1 MTCKG
6 QPKYFGNLFFSC
18 NIAMYLKYTAMK
30 QPELGKKIV
39 ELRREKGLTQE
50 ELVDRCN
57 ISVRTLQRIET
68 GEVTP
73 RVYTVKTIL
82 AALDYDLNRISD
94 SESSFFGKIKL
105 FFKDLFLID
114 IDQDKPADY
123 LVRQLNIAWILGL
136 VFFIAGFA
144 EAPAEYF
151 RMEED
156 RMIFS
161 TAFYVI
167 MKVTVLVSFFFFQRG
182 FILIGFIYKNYLLK
196 IASYILIFCMVLFIG
211 YDIASVFNNSIER
224 EFILAGEAMTFGGAC
239 IIFGFSLT
247 RLSSA
252 VGSIANFAGVF
263 EIVAGCFYITVLLF
277 FIGDILLI
285 PADLFAIAILYKTG
299 ELIKSKQQ

>member
-1 MTCKG
+1 MTGKV
-6 QPKYFGNLFFSC
+6 QSNYFGILFFSR
-18 NIAMYLKYTAMK
+18 NIALNFNHVTMK

-73 RVYTVKTIL
+73 RVYTIKTIL
-82 AALDYDLNRISD
+82 AALDYDLNKISD
-94 SESSFFGKIKL
+94 NESSFFGKVKL
-105 FFKDLFLID
+105 FFQDLLLID
-114 IDQDKPADY
+114 LDQDRPADY
-123 LVRQLNIAWILGL
+123 LVRQMNIAWISGL
-136 VFFIAGFA
+136 IFFIAGFA

-161 TAFYVI
+161 YTFYVI
-167 MKVTVLVSFFFFQRG
+167 MKITVLVSFFFFQRG
-182 FILIGFIYKNYLLK
+182 FILVGLIYKNYLLK
-196 IASYILIFCMVLFIG
+196 IASYILIFCLVLFIG
-211 YDIASVFNNSIER
+211 YDIISVFNEDVER

-247 RLSSA
+247 RLGNV
-252 VGSIANFAGVF
+252 VGTIANFAGVF
-263 EIVAGCFYITVLLF
+263 EIVAGCFYITVFLF

-285 PADLFAIAILYKTG
+285 PADLFGIAILYKTG

>member
-1 MTCKG
+1 MTGKV
-6 QPKYFGNLFFSC
+6 QSNYFDILFFSR
-18 NIAMYLKYTAMK
+18 NIALYFNHTTMK

-73 RVYTVKTIL
+73 RVYTIKTIL
-82 AALDYDLNRISD
+82 AALDYDLNKISD
-94 SESSFFGKIKL
+94 NESSFFGKVKL
-105 FFKDLFLID
+105 FFQDLLLID
-114 IDQDKPADY
+114 LDQDRPADY
-123 LVRQLNIAWILGL
+123 LVRQMNIAWISGL
-136 VFFIAGFA
+136 IFFIAGFA

-161 TAFYVI
+161 YTFYVI
-167 MKVTVLVSFFFFQRG
+167 MKITVLVSFFFFQRG
-182 FILIGFIYKNYLLK
+182 FILVGLIYKNYLLK
-196 IASYILIFCMVLFIG
+196 IASYILIFCLVLFIG
-211 YDIASVFNNSIER
+211 YDIISVFNEDVER

-247 RLSSA
+247 RLGNV
-252 VGSIANFAGVF
+252 VGTIANFAGVF
-263 EIVAGCFYITVLLF
+263 EIVAGCFYITVFLF

-285 PADLFAIAILYKTG
+285 PADLFGIAILYKTG

>member
-1 MTCKG
+1 MTGKV
-6 QPKYFGNLFFSC
+6 QSNYFGILFFSR
-18 NIAMYLKYTAMK
+18 NIALYFNHTTMK

-73 RVYTVKTIL
+73 RVYTIKTIL
-82 AALDYDLNRISD
+82 AALDYDLNKISD
-94 SESSFFGKIKL
+94 NESSFFGKIKL
-105 FFKDLFLID
+105 FFQDLLLID
-114 IDQDKPADY
+114 LDQDRPADY
-123 LVRQLNIAWILGL
+123 LVRQMNIAWISGL
-136 VFFIAGFA
+136 IFFIAGFA

-161 TAFYVI
+161 YTFYVI
-167 MKVTVLVSFFFFQRG
+167 MKITVLVSFFFFQRG
-182 FILIGFIYKNYLLK
+182 FILVGLIYKNYLLK
-196 IASYILIFCMVLFIG
+196 IASYILIFCLVLFIG
-211 YDIASVFNNSIER
+211 YDIISVFNEDVER

-247 RLSSA
+247 RLGNV
-252 VGSIANFAGVF
+252 VGTIANFAGVF
-263 EIVAGCFYITVLLF
+263 EIVAGCFYITVFLF

-285 PADLFAIAILYKTG
+285 PADLFGIAILYKTG

>member
-1 MTCKG
+1 MTGKG
-6 QPKYFGNLFFSC
+6 CRKYFAGKFFSR
-18 NIAMYLKYTAMK
+18 NIAQYLNHTAMK

-39 ELRREKGLTQE
+39 ELRKEKGLTQE

-73 RVYTVKTIL
+73 RVYTIKTIL
-82 AALDYDLNRISD
+82 AALDYDLNKISD
-94 SESSFFGKIKL
+94 KESSFLDNTKL

-123 LVRQLNIAWILGL
+123 LVRQLNIAWICGL
-136 VFFIAGFA
+136 VYFITGFA

-161 TAFYVI
+161 YTFYVI
-167 MKVTVLVSFFFFQRG
+167 MKVTVLISFFFFMRG
-182 FILIGFIYKNYLLK
+182 FILTGLIYKNYLLK

-211 YDIASVFNNSIER
+211 YDIVSVFND
-224 EFILAGEAMTFGGAC
+224 
-239 IIFGFSLT
+239 
-247 RLSSA
+247 A
-252 VGSIANFAGVF
+252 V
-263 EIVAGCFYITVLLF
+263 
-277 FIGDILLI
+277 
-285 PADLFAIAILYKTG
+285 
-299 ELIKSKQQ
+299 

>member
-1 MTCKG
+1 MTCKV
-6 QPKYFGNLFFSC
+6 QSKYFGNLFFSR
-18 NIAMYLKYTAMK
+18 NIALYFNHTTMK

-39 ELRREKGLTQE
+39 ELRKEKGLTQE
-50 ELVDRCN
+50 ELVDKCN

-73 RVYTVKTIL
+73 RVYTIKTIL
-82 AALDYDLNRISD
+82 AALDYDLNKISD
-94 SESSFFGKIKL
+94 DESDFFGKIKL

-136 VFFIAGFA
+136 VYFIAGFA

-161 TAFYVI
+161 YTFYVI
-167 MKVTVLVSFFFFQRG
+167 MKITVLVSFFFFQRG
-182 FILIGFIYKNYLLK
+182 FILVGLIYKNYLLK
-196 IASYILIFCMVLFIG
+196 IASYILIFCLVLFIG
-211 YDIASVFNNSIER
+211 YDIASVFNSSIER

-247 RLSSA
+247 RLGNT
-252 VGSIANFAGVF
+252 VGTIANFAGVF
-263 EIVAGCFYITVLLF
+263 EIVAGCFYITVILF
-277 FIGDILLI
+277 FVGDILLI
-285 PADLFAIAILYKTG
+285 PANLFEIAILYKTG

>member
-1 MTCKG
+1 MTCKV
-6 QPKYFGNLFFSC
+6 QSKYFGNLFFSR
-18 NIAMYLKYTAMK
+18 NIALYFNHANMK

-73 RVYTVKTIL
+73 RVYTIKTIL
-82 AALDYDLNRISD
+82 AALDYDLDRISD
-94 SESSFFGKIKL
+94 SDGGFFGKIKL
-105 FFKDLFLID
+105 FFQDLLLID
-114 IDQDKPADY
+114 LDQDRPADY
-123 LVRQLNIAWILGL
+123 LVRQMNIAWISGL
-136 VFFIAGFA
+136 IFFIAGFA

-161 TAFYVI
+161 YTFYVI
-167 MKVTVLVSFFFFQRG
+167 MKITVLVSFFFFQRG
-182 FILIGFIYKNYLLK
+182 FILVGLIYKNYLLK
-196 IASYILIFCMVLFIG
+196 IASYILIFCLVLFIG
-211 YDIASVFNNSIER
+211 YDIISVFNEDVER

-239 IIFGFSLT
+239 IVFGFSLT
-247 RLSSA
+247 RLGNV
-252 VGSIANFAGVF
+252 VGTIANFAGVF
-263 EIVAGCFYITVLLF
+263 EIVAGCFYITVFLF

-285 PADLFAIAILYKTG
+285 PADLFGIAILYKTG

>member
-1 MTCKG
+1 
-6 QPKYFGNLFFSC
+6 
-18 NIAMYLKYTAMK
+18 MK

-39 ELRREKGLTQE
+39 ELRKEKGLTQE

-73 RVYTVKTIL
+73 RVYTIKTIL
-82 AALDYDLNRISD
+82 AALDYDLNKISD
-94 SESSFFGKIKL
+94 NESDFFGKTKL

-114 IDQDKPADY
+114 INQDKPADY
-123 LVRQLNIAWILGL
+123 LVRQLNIAWIFGL
-136 VFFIAGFA
+136 VYFIAGFA

-161 TAFYVI
+161 YTFYVI
-167 MKVTVLVSFFFFQRG
+167 MKVTVLISFFLFQRG
-182 FILIGFIYKNYLLK
+182 FILVGLIYKNYLLK

-211 YDIASVFNNSIER
+211 YDIVSVFNEDVER

-247 RLSSA
+247 RLGNA
-252 VGSIANFAGVF
+252 VGTIANFAGVF
-263 EIVAGCFYITVLLF
+263 EIVAGCFYITVILF
-277 FIGDILLI
+277 FVGDILMI
-285 PADLFAIAILYKTG
+285 PAQLFEIAILYKTG

>member
-1 MTCKG
+1 MTCKV
-6 QPKYFGNLFFSC
+6 QSKYFGNLFFSR
-18 NIAMYLKYTAMK
+18 NIALYFNHTTMK

-82 AALDYDLNRISD
+82 AALDYDLNKISD
-94 SESSFFGKIKL
+94 SESSYLGKIKL
-105 FFKDLFLID
+105 FFNNLFLID

-136 VFFIAGFA
+136 VYFIAGFA

-182 FILIGFIYKNYLLK
+182 FILIGLIYKNYLLK

-224 EFILAGEAMTFGGAC
+224 EFILAGESMTFGGAC

-252 VGSIANFAGVF
+252 IGSIANFAGVF

>member
-1 MTCKG
+1 MTCKV
-6 QPKYFGNLFFSC
+6 QSKYFGNLFFSR
-18 NIAMYLKYTAMK
+18 NIALYFNHTTMK

-39 ELRREKGLTQE
+39 ELRKEKGLTQE
-50 ELVDRCN
+50 ELVDKCN

-73 RVYTVKTIL
+73 RVYTIKTIL
-82 AALDYDLNRISD
+82 AALDYDLNKISD
-94 SESSFFGKIKL
+94 DESDFFGKIKL

-136 VFFIAGFA
+136 VYFIAGFA

-161 TAFYVI
+161 YTFYVI
-167 MKVTVLVSFFFFQRG
+167 MKITVLVSFFFFQRG
-182 FILIGFIYKNYLLK
+182 FILVGLIYKNYLLK

-211 YDIASVFNNSIER
+211 YAVSYTHLTLPTIYSV
-224 EFILAGEAMTFGGAC
+224 
-239 IIFGFSLT
+239 
-247 RLSSA
+247 
-252 VGSIANFAGVF
+252 
-263 EIVAGCFYITVLLF
+263 
-277 FIGDILLI
+277 
-285 PADLFAIAILYKTG
+285 
-299 ELIKSKQQ
+299 

>member
-1 MTCKG
+1 M
-6 QPKYFGNLFFSC
+6 
-18 NIAMYLKYTAMK
+18 
-30 QPELGKKIV
+30 
-39 ELRREKGLTQE
+39 
-50 ELVDRCN
+50 
-57 ISVRTLQRIET
+57 
-68 GEVTP
+68 
-73 RVYTVKTIL
+73 
-82 AALDYDLNRISD
+82 
-94 SESSFFGKIKL
+94 

-136 VFFIAGFA
+136 VYFIAGFA

-161 TAFYVI
+161 YTFYVI
-167 MKVTVLVSFFFFQRG
+167 MKVTVLISFFFFMRG
-182 FILIGFIYKNYLLK
+182 FILTGLIYKNYLLK

-211 YDIASVFNNSIER
+211 YDIVSVFNDAVER

-247 RLSSA
+247 RLSNA

-263 EIVAGCFYITVLLF
+263 EIVAGCFYITVFLF
-277 FIGDILLI
+277 FVGDILLI
-285 PADLFAIAILYKTG
+285 PAELFEIAILYKTG

>member
-1 MTCKG
+1 MTGKV
-6 QPKYFGNLFFSC
+6 QSNYFCNLFFNR
-18 NIAMYLKYTAMK
+18 NIALYFNHTTMK

-73 RVYTVKTIL
+73 RVYTIKTIL
-82 AALDYDLNRISD
+82 AALDYDLDRISESDD
-94 SESSFFGKIKL
+94 SLFGKINL
-105 FFKDLFLID
+105 FFRNLFLID
-114 IDQDKPADY
+114 LDQDRSADY
-123 LVRQLNIAWILGL
+123 LVRQLNIAWISGL
-136 VFFIAGFA
+136 IYFIAGFA

-161 TAFYVI
+161 YTFYVI
-167 MKVTVLVSFFFFQRG
+167 MKLTVLVSFFFFQRG
-182 FILIGFIYKNYLLK
+182 FILVGLIYKNYLLK
-196 IASYILIFCMVLFIG
+196 IASYILIFCMLLFIG
-211 YDIASVFNNSIER
+211 YDIASVFNNTIER
-224 EFILAGEAMTFGGAC
+224 EFILAGEAITFGGAC

-247 RLSSA
+247 RLSNK
-252 VGSIANFAGVF
+252 VGMIANFAGVF
-263 EIVAGCFYITVLLF
+263 EIVAGCFYITVILF
-277 FIGDILLI
+277 FIGDILMI
-285 PADLFAIAILYKTG
+285 PAELFEIAILFKTS

>member
-1 MTCKG
+1 MTGKV
-6 QPKYFGNLFFSC
+6 QSNYFGILFFSR
-18 NIAMYLKYTAMK
+18 NIALNFNHVTMK

-73 RVYTVKTIL
+73 RVYTIKTIL
-82 AALDYDLNRISD
+82 AALDYDLNKISD
-94 SESSFFGKIKL
+94 NESSFFGKIKL
-105 FFKDLFLID
+105 FFQDLFLID
-114 IDQDKPADY
+114 LDQEKPADY
-123 LVRQLNIAWILGL
+123 LVRQMNIAWISGL
-136 VFFIAGFA
+136 IYFIVGFA

-156 RMIFS
+156 RMIFGY
-161 TAFYVI
+161 TFYVI
-167 MKVTVLVSFFFFQRG
+167 MKITVFVSFFFFQRG
-182 FILIGFIYKNYLLK
+182 FILVGLIYKNYLLK
-196 IASYILIFCMVLFIG
+196 IVSYILIFCMVLFIG
-211 YDIASVFNNSIER
+211 YDIVSVFNEDVER

-247 RLSSA
+247 RLGNV
-252 VGSIANFAGVF
+252 VGTIANFAGVF
-263 EIVAGCFYITVLLF
+263 EIVAGCFYITVFLF
-277 FIGDILLI
+277 FVGDILLI
-285 PADLFAIAILYKTG
+285 PGDLFAIAILYKTG